1 MPHDVFVSYSSPN
14 REVAEAACAALEG
27 RGMKCWIAPRDVTAG
42 ESWSGEIVE
51 AIARAKLMVLVFS
64 SQANASKHVLR
75 EVERAVHHGIPIIPL
90 RIEKVRPTKELEYF
104 LSVKHWLEAESR
116 PIDPHL
122 DRLAETIQGLL
133 SRGPRP
139 EPHRSEPQPAAAS
152 PAEPSPTSRPA
163 QPARSTAPVSS
174 STATLPVAPPPTTS
188 EQTPVWKRREVLAGM
203 ALLPVVGGAGW
214 WLLAGNREPPNP
226 VIPPDREK
234 DHSDKTAP
242 KNTET
247 GKQPGAT
254 GPSGDKPTVNGIP
267 GIDLLAK
274 IDERRDAI
282 DGVVLRRGVGLVLRG
297 KSPQDTNVTLA
308 IPWQPPPAYRLH
320 LRIGRMRDGEGTI
333 ALGLAAGEAK
343 FVMLMDA
350 GKEGELR
357 SGLPG
362 DKKGDWVESA
372 LTRRFVVPKPNAA
385 LKGSPPTLVDLVVS
399 VQSDRVELLL
409 KNSSLPGPKR
419 FGKDWTVFSYRG
431 EVSRLKRWG
440 RQRPNSLFLSCPRGL
455 VLEQLIL
462 EPLGDDVGKSVE
474 SGATP

>member
-1 MPHDVFVSYSSPN
+1 MPHDVFISYSSPN
-14 REVAEAACAALEG
+14 REVAQAACDALEA

-42 ESWSGEIVE
+42 ESWSAEIVE
-51 AIARAKLMVLVFS
+51 AIAQAKLMVLVFS
-64 SQANASKHVLR
+64 SEANASKHVLR
-75 EVERAVHHGIPIIPL
+75 EVERAVHHGIPVIPL

-116 PIDPHL
+116 PIAPHL

-133 SRGPRP
+133 SRGPRS
-139 EPHRSEPQPAAAS
+139 EPHRSERQPAAAS

-163 QPARSTAPVSS
+163 QPAGSTAPVTS
-174 STATLPVAPPPTTS
+174 STATLPVAPPPTTR

-214 WLLAGNREPPNP
+214 WWLSGKTDQPVPPP
-226 VIPPDREK
+226 VPEHDR
-234 DHSDKTAP
+234 
-242 KNTET
+242 
-247 GKQPGAT
+247 
-254 GPSGDKPTVNGIP
+254 IP

-274 IDERRDAI
+274 IDERHAV

-308 IPWQPPPAYRLH
+308 IPWKPPPAYRLH

-362 DKKGDWVESA
+362 DKKGEWIESA
-372 LTRRFVVPKPNAA
+372 LTRRFLVPKPNAA
-385 LKGSPPTLVDLVVS
+385 SKGTPPTLVDLVVT
-399 VQSDRVELLL
+399 VQADQVELLL
-409 KNSSLPGPKR
+409 KESSLPGPKR
-419 FGKDWTVFSYRG
+419 RGKDWTVFSYRG
-431 EVSRLKRWG
+431 DVSRLKRFG
-440 RQRPNSLFLSCPRGL
+440 RQRPVSLFLSCPKGL
-455 VLEQLIL
+455 VLEHLVL
-462 EPLGDDVGKSVE
+462 EPLGDDVGKPVE